1 MSKRAVKKSAIG
13 VTMLAL
19 VTLLAGWLFGW
30 FSEDPAIAEVRQMQ
44 AKLGDTTM
52 KDTDRRTLMDQI
64 RTKMDSF
71 SPDVRRNLWENN
83 RQAFEQRMDKHVS
96 DLLAM
101 SKADRNKALD
111 ADIDRMQK
119 RQADAKAN
127 AQNNQGANANNQQQ
141 RNRGQA
147 QSDDQRVDR
156 MKNRLDRSSPQ
167 SRAMRQAYVQMLDQ
181 RLKERGMPPMQP
193 GGGGPRRG

>member
-13 VTMLAL
+13 VTALAL

-44 AKLGDTTM
+44 AQLGDTNM
-52 KDTDRRTLMDQI
+52 KDTDRRALMDQI
-64 RTKMDSF
+64 RTKMESF
-71 SPDVRRNLWENN
+71 SPDVRRGLWENN
-83 RQAFEQRMDKHVS
+83 RQAFENRMNKHVG

-111 ADIDRMQK
+111 ADIERMQK
-119 RQADAKAN
+119 RQAEAQAN
-127 AQNNQGANANNQQQ
+127 AQNNQGANANNQRQG
-141 RNRGQA
+141 NRGQA

-181 RLKERGMPPMQP
+181 RLKERGLPPMQP

>member
-13 VTMLAL
+13 VTVLAL
-19 VTLLAGWLFGW
+19 VTLMAGWLFGW

-44 AKLGDTTM
+44 AKLGDTNM
-52 KDTDRRTLMDQI
+52 KDADRRALMDQI

-156 MKNRLDRSSPQ
+156 MKNRLDRSSPE
-167 SRAMRQAYVQMLDQ
+167 SRAMRQTYVQMLDQ
-181 RLKERGMPPMQP
+181 RLKERGLPPMQP

>member
-1 MSKRAVKKSAIG
+1 MSKRAVKKSVIG
-13 VTMLAL
+13 VTTLAV

-44 AKLGDTTM
+44 AKLGDTGM
-52 KDTDRRTLMDQI
+52 KDTDRRALMQQI

-83 RQAFEQRMDKHVS
+83 RQAFEKRMDKHVG

-119 RQADAKAN
+119 MRAEAQAN
-127 AQNNQGANANNQQQ
+127 AQNNQGANANNPQQ
-141 RNRGQA
+141 RNRSQA
-147 QSDDQRVDR
+147 LSDDQRVDR
-156 MKNRLDRSSPQ
+156 MKNRLDRSSPESPQ
-167 SRAMRQAYVQMLDQ
+167 CVKHTSKCSTNA
-181 RLKERGMPPMQP
+181 
-193 GGGGPRRG
+193 

>member
-52 KDTDRRTLMDQI
+52 KDTDRRALMDQI

>member
-1 MSKRAVKKSAIG
+1 MSKRTVKRSVIG
-13 VTMLAL
+13 VTTLAIT
-19 VTLLAGWLFGW
+19 TLMAGWLFGW

-44 AKLGDTTM
+44 TKLADPNM
-52 KDTDRRTLMDQI
+52 KDADRRALMAQI

-71 SPDVRRNLWENN
+71 SSDVRRNLWDAN
-83 RQAFEQRMDKHVS
+83 RQVFEKRMDQHVS

-119 RQADAKAN
+119 RQAEAQAN
-127 AQNNQGANANNQQQ
+127 AQNNQGANANNQGQ
-141 RNRGQA
+141 RNRGQSL
-147 QSDDQRVDR
+147 SDDQRVDR
-156 MKNRLDRSSPQ
+156 MKNRLDRSLPE

-181 RLKERGMPPMQP
+181 RLKERGLPVPAP
-193 GGGGPRRG
+193 GRFGRG